1 MPLLSP
7 PPPPAPRDGSSRRLS
22 RIRRRRSRRRNW
34 AALPLDALLHVFHKL
49 DHVDLMFGGASRA
62 CRSWRSAAREPE
74 LWRRI
79 DLRGH
84 SLLFRETI
92 SLNRM
97 ARFAIWFSSGQC
109 MEFMGDDDYVD
120 EDLILF
126 LGNQ

>member
-1 MPLLSP
+1 LLY
-7 PPPPAPRDGSSRRLS
+7 
-22 RIRRRRSRRRNW
+22 I
-34 AALPLDALLHVFHKL
+34 FHKL
-49 DHVDLMFGGASRA
+49 DHVDLMLGAASRT

-97 ARFAIWFSSGQC
+97 ARFAIWFSAGQC
-109 MEFMGDDDYVD
+109 MEFTGDHDYVD